1 MAVSRFSERAISS
14 TMDPVAFSA
23 DAAAAWHGAWLRA
36 LGLRSERTDSVWRA
50 LDPPPFIYWTL
61 ITIAPNATLAEFRD
75 AHGTVCDSWAALDLT
90 ALSFEERDRDGFVE
104 RAREPWFVRPPGR
117 LQHEQPPCDLEL
129 VRVSTPAEVAEF
141 EAVSVRGFGGKDA
154 SVEPGTIH
162 PAKILEDARMTM
174 IIGRLDS
181 AAVAAA
187 MSYRTDAAIGIYGVT
202 TVEAARGRG
211 YASALTGALIDPAL
225 PASLSPSP
233 EAENLYRRLGF
244 EAVGELRQW
253 TRR

>member
-1 MAVSRFSERAISS
+1 
-14 TMDPVAFSA
+14 MDPVAFCA

-61 ITIAPNATLAEFRD
+61 ITLAPNATLAEFRD

-104 RAREPWFVRPPGR
+104 RAREPWFVRLPGP
-117 LQHEQPPCDLEL
+117 LQHEQPPSDLEL

-162 PAKILEDARMTM
+162 PAKILEDARM
-174 IIGRLDS
+174 
-181 AAVAAA
+181 
-187 MSYRTDAAIGIYGVT
+187 SYRTDAAIGIYGVT
-202 TVEAARGRG
+202 TVEAVRGRG